1 LVRGAARTRSER
13 AGFLGTTPVVLAP
26 FRRSPQVRPTAPV
39 VLIVAALILMV
50 SALIL
55 MVSTLVLVVTATLI
69 LIVALVGTASCLRSS
84 LMLQNTTLGIS
95 KWGLL
100 AKLFYLIVTARSVL
114 GIPSFSRSGPELLLL
129 LTSRWLDWFHMSSV
143 TVLHKPV
150 FRTIISSQLLKKLTL
165 CWAVPA

>member
-1 LVRGAARTRSER
+1 
-13 AGFLGTTPVVLAP
+13 
-26 FRRSPQVRPTAPV
+26 
-39 VLIVAALILMV
+39 MV

-95 KWGLL
+95 KWGLR

-114 GIPSFSRSGPELLLL
+114 GIPSFPRSGPELLLL

-165 CWAVPA
+165 CWAVPAWVPWSTDIDLREPSDAGVVLRLAAPPINSKTESNLRPLEFF